1 MKKVMTVFLVIGI
14 IAVIIGIVLVIV
26 GGTLGNRNVNYTDEI
41 FRSESA
47 VERLEL
53 DVAAGSASVEFY
65 EGDCVEI
72 SYQAHPRYGFTA
84 SQSGST
90 VKLGHSRGGWFNW
103 GWGRKAPVATVKLP
117 HTLAVDLDIDISAG
131 SVKVQS
137 GEFRKLTIDVSAGEL
152 TLGEAVCSTA
162 KCHVS
167 AGSVKIEGLACSTT
181 DCHVSAGSLKLSN
194 VSCPVVDLDVSAG
207 SIKIGMLGNKEEY
220 TILVDK
226 SAGSCNVSSQQ
237 GTDADKKI
245 DIDVSAG
252 SIEVNF
258 N

>member
-14 IAVIIGIVLVIV
+14 IAVILGIVLAAI
-26 GGTLGNRNVNYTDEI
+26 GGTLGSGNVNYTDEI
-41 FRSESA
+41 FRSESS

-65 EGDCVEI
+65 DGDCVEI
-72 SYQAHPRYGFTA
+72 AYQAHPKYGFTA
-84 SQSGST
+84 SRDGAT
-90 VKLGHSRGGWFNW
+90 VKLGHSQHGWFSWN
-103 GWGRKAPVATVKLP
+103 WGRKAPVATVKLP
-117 HTLAVDLDIDISAG
+117 YTLAVELDIDVNAG

-152 TLGEAVCSTA
+152 TMGEIVCPAV

-167 AGSVKIEGLACSTT
+167 AGSVKLEGLTCSNT
-181 DCHVSAGSLKLSN
+181 DCHVSAGSVKLSKVN
-194 VSCPVVDLDVSAG
+194 CPVVNLDASAG
-207 SIKIGMLGNKEEY
+207 SIKLGMLGNKEEY

-226 SAGSCNVSSQQ
+226 SAGDCNVSSQR
-237 GTDADKKI
+237 GTDPDKKI

-252 SIEVNF
+252 TIEVNF